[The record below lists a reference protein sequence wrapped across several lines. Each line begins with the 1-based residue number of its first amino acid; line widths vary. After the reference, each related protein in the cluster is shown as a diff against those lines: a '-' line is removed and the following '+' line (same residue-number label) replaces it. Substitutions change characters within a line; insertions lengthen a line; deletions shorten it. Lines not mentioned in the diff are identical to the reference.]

1 MDSFLSRLRALWGVR
16 WRNIPLAAVSG
27 VVAVGLVGGGVALA
41 VGSPTEPAAS
51 SVNSAVAKDVAVDA
65 RKNNASDSVTEKQRA
80 ARDESA
86 ANRGGGHQ
94 NAPRPDNGKESPRK
108 APAGGEPG
116 KAVKADREQ
125 AGPKNA
131 AKKAP
136 AAAKKRRQWGLPL
149 TEYHLTGR
157 FGQSGN
163 KWSSFHHGLDF
174 AAPTGVPIHAVGSG
188 EISAA
193 GWAGAYGNRVE
204 IRHPDGTVTLYGH
217 MSKILRWSGS
227 VHVGDVIGYVGAT
240 GNVTGPHVHLEV
252 RPHGG
257 GLDDAVNPFPWLV
270 DKGLSP

>member
-1 MDSFLSRLRALWGVR
+1 
-16 WRNIPLAAVSG
+16 VSG

-41 VGSPTEPAAS
+41 VGSPTESAAS
-51 SVNSAVAKDVAVDA
+51 SANSAVAEEAAAA
-65 RKNNASDSVTEKQRA
+65 RTGNGKSSGSVTEKQRT
-80 ARDESA
+80 AREKSA

-94 NAPRPDNGKESPRK
+94 KAPKSDKGKESSRPK
-108 APAGGEPG
+108 DAA
-116 KAVKADREQ
+116 
-125 AGPKNA
+125 KNA
-131 AKKAP
+131 VATKPKY
-136 AAAKKRRQWGLPL
+136 WGLPL
-149 TEYHLTGR
+149 TDYHLTGR
-157 FGQSGN
+157 FGQSGD

-188 EISAA
+188 RISAA

-270 DKGLSP
+270 DKGLHP

>member
-1 MDSFLSRLRALWGVR
+1 MSSVLSRLRALWGVR

-41 VGSPTEPAAS
+41 VGSPTESAAS
-51 SVNSAVAKDVAVDA
+51 SVNSAVAEEAAAA
-65 RKNNASDSVTEKQRA
+65 RTGNGNSSDSVTEKQRT
-80 ARDESA
+80 AREQSA

-94 NAPRPDNGKESPRK
+94 KAPKSDKGKESSSPK
-108 APAGGEPG
+108 DTAKE
-116 KAVKADREQ
+116 AVK
-125 AGPKNA
+125 KNA
-131 AKKAP
+131 AKDTVKKD
-136 AAAKKRRQWGLPL
+136 AAKNAVATKPKNWGLPL
-149 TEYHLTGR
+149 TDYHLTGR
-157 FGQSGN
+157 FGQNGH

-188 EISAA
+188 KISAA

-270 DKGLSP
+270 DKGLHP

>member
-1 MDSFLSRLRALWGVR
+1 MSSFLSRLRALWGLR

-41 VGSPTEPAAS
+41 VGSPTESAAS
-51 SVNSAVAKDVAVDA
+51 SVNSAVAEEAAAA
-65 RKNNASDSVTEKQRA
+65 RTGNGNSSDSVTEKQRT
-80 ARDESA
+80 AREQSA
-86 ANRGGGHQ
+86 ANRGGGHR
-94 NAPRPDNGKESPRK
+94 NAPKPDKGKESSPPK
-108 APAGGEPG
+108 DAA
-116 KAVKADREQ
+116 
-125 AGPKNA
+125 KNA
-131 AKKAP
+131 VATKPKS
-136 AAAKKRRQWGLPL
+136 WGLPL

-188 EISAA
+188 RISAA

-270 DKGLSP
+270 DKGLHP

>member
-1 MDSFLSRLRALWGVR
+1 M
-16 WRNIPLAAVSG
+16 
-27 VVAVGLVGGGVALA
+27 ALA
-41 VGSPTEPAAS
+41 VGSPTESATS
-51 SVNSAVAKDVAVDA
+51 SVNSAVAEDAVAARGGNANSSDDVA
-65 RKNNASDSVTEKQRA
+65 EKQRT
-80 ARDESA
+80 AREQSA
-86 ANRGGGHQ
+86 ANRGGGHR
-94 NAPRPDNGKESPRK
+94 NAPKSTNRKESSRITAPNGKS
-108 APAGGEPG
+108 G
-116 KAVKADREQ
+116 KAGKADAAPPDR
-125 AGPKNA
+125 KNA
-131 AKKAP
+131 AKEAV
-136 AAAKKRRQWGLPL
+136 AAKPKKWGLPL